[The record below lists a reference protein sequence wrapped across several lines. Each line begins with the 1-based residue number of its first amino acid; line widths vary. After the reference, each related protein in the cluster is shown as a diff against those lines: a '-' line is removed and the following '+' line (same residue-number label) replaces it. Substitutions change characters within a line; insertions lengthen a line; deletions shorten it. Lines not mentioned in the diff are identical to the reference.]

1 MFTRLGAAA
10 LSAVALITFSACS
23 GEPETPAESAP
34 ATGGAEPTGQ
44 TFDGEVA
51 TDTVKVG
58 PQDVLVPKG
67 IKLPEDSVVSQ
78 GTETTVMLIDE
89 DPQAV
94 IDAVTSSA
102 AEAGYEVYAQVDEAT
117 TVWVGNG
124 NAVSLFAVPQAQMLT
139 WGPESMKDVLT
150 QSPG

>member
-23 GEPETPAESAP
+23 GEPEAPAESAP
-34 ATGGAEPTGQ
+34 ATGAEPTGQ
-44 TFDGEVA
+44 TFDGEVT

-67 IKLPEDSVVSQ
+67 IKLPEESVVSQ

-89 DPQAV
+89 AKPM
-94 IDAVTSSA
+94 SKS
-102 AEAGYEVYAQVDEAT
+102 
-117 TVWVGNG
+117 
-124 NAVSLFAVPQAQMLT
+124 
-139 WGPESMKDVLT
+139 
-150 QSPG
+150 